1 MKSPSLKCT
10 LGTTWCDTTLTAHLI
25 VTQFYMNIFLQDDI
39 KIYYVEE
46 CWAVYCIPH
55 LYHFIR
61 TAFYYNS
68 LQFPIHTNY
77 HPLLLIWYCVFFL
90 WKRWMRK
97 WMDTQRK
104 CLDKGLHHL
113 HMHNWILHI
122 IGSATAL
129 QLKSYRPLTK
139 TIY

>member
-10 LGTTWCDTTLTAHLI
+10 LATTWCDTTLTAHLI
-25 VTQFYMNIFLQDDI
+25 VTQFYRNIFCKMISNLL
-39 KIYYVEE
+39 
-46 CWAVYCIPH
+46 CWGVLSCVLHSASN
-55 LYHFIR
+55 FIR

-68 LQFPIHTNY
+68 LKFPIHTNY

-122 IGSATAL
+122 IGSPTAL
-129 QLKSYRPLTK
+129 QLKCYGRLTK